1 MTEHGVMPS
10 HPGRLYVHRSQV
22 RAALALFGIALASA
36 LAHGAAAAPRVS
48 PLPPAERSAEQQAVA
63 SEFEALGTTNLVAT
77 YLRHPKL
84 AANIL
89 PYFRY
94 VATATTLP
102 PRDRELVA
110 LRTAWLTRSNYLW
123 AHHAP
128 SARKVGLKDGDLR
141 RIAAGPEA
149 AGWGAFDAT
158 LLRVADELHVDSFVS
173 DATWRALTERYE
185 VNQMIDLV
193 YGIGDLTMHAG
204 VLNTIGVEIEAGF
217 ADRLPEGISYTIG
230 ARRTNQRL
238 IGKVPRIPPLQPSEW
253 SPELRKQLDPTGAG
267 RPAANV
273 FATFVHNPPVDEMRN
288 AVPGHIRADSTLSDR
303 QRELLLT
310 RIGVLC
316 RSEYEYAA
324 HLRAG
329 RRAGFTDADVE
340 RITKGPEQM
349 SGQTSG
355 DSLDTALLRATDELY
370 RDDRLSD
377 ETWVALSA
385 QFDAPQLLDVL
396 ISVGGYRAGSM
407 AISSAGVQLDDNMAE
422 FRFPPEL
429 R

>member
-1 MTEHGVMPS
+1 
-10 HPGRLYVHRSQV
+10 
-22 RAALALFGIALASA
+22 
-36 LAHGAAAAPRVS
+36 
-48 PLPPAERSAEQQAVA
+48 
-63 SEFEALGTTNLVAT
+63 
-77 YLRHPKL
+77 
-84 AANIL
+84 
-89 PYFRY
+89 
-94 VATATTLP
+94 
-102 PRDRELVA
+102 
-110 LRTAWLTRSNYLW
+110 
-123 AHHAP
+123 
-128 SARKVGLKDGDLR
+128 
-141 RIAAGPEA
+141 
-149 AGWGAFDAT
+149 
-158 LLRVADELHVDSFVS
+158 LLRAADELHVDSFVS
-173 DATWRALTERYE
+173 DATWRALTERYD

-217 ADRLPEGISYTIG
+217 ADRLPEDIPYTIG

-238 IGKVPRIPPLQPSEW
+238 IGKAPRIPPLQPSEW
-253 SPELRKQLDPTGAG
+253 SPELRQRLDPSGSG

-288 AVPGHIRADSTLSDR
+288 AVPGHIRTDSTLSDR

-329 RRAGFTDADVE
+329 RRVGITDADVE
-340 RITKGPEQM
+340 RITKGPE
-349 SGQTSG
+349 QTSG

-370 RDDRLSD
+370 RDDRISG
-377 ETWVALSA
+377 ETWAALSA
-385 QFDAPQLLDVL
+385 TFDARQLLDVL

-407 AISSAGVQLDDNMAE
+407 AISSAGVQLDDSMAE
-422 FRFPPEL
+422 FRFQPEL

>member
-1 MTEHGVMPS
+1 MIEH
-10 HPGRLYVHRSQV
+10 YVHRSQV
-22 RAALALFGIALASA
+22 RAALALLVLASA
-36 LAHGAAAAPRVS
+36 LAHGAADAAPRV
-48 PLPPAERSAEQQAVA
+48 PPVPQVELSAEQRRIAA
-63 SEFEALGTTNLVAT
+63 EFAPLGTTNLVAT

-84 AANIL
+84 AANLL

-110 LRTAWLTRSNYLW
+110 LRTAWLTRSSYLW
-123 AHHAP
+123 AHRAP
-128 SARKVGLKDGDLR
+128 SARRAGLADADLK
-141 RIAAGPEA
+141 RIAAGPDA
-149 AGWGAFDAT
+149 TGWSEFDAT
-158 LLRVADELHVDSFVS
+158 LLRAADELHVDSFVS
-173 DATWRALTERYE
+173 DATWRALTERYG

-204 VLNTIGVEIEAGF
+204 VLNTIGVEIEPGF
-217 ADRLPEGISYTIG
+217 SDRLPEGIVYTVG
-230 ARRTNQRL
+230 ARRTNVRL
-238 IGKVPRIPPLQPSEW
+238 IGKAPRIPPLQPSEW
-253 SPELRKQLDPTGAG
+253 SPELRKQLDPTGSG

-273 FATFVHNPPVDEMRN
+273 FATFVHNPPVDAMRN

-329 RRAGFTDADVE
+329 RRVGITDADVE
-340 RITKGPEQM
+340 RITKGPEQ
-349 SGQTSG
+349 TSG
-355 DSLDTALLRATDELY
+355 DPLDTALLRATDELHG
-370 RDDRLSD
+370 DDRVSD
-377 ETWVALSA
+377 ETWAVLSA
-385 QFDAPQLLDVL
+385 QFDTPQLLDVL

-407 AISSAGVQLDDNMAE
+407 AISSAGVQLDGNMAE